1 MRYEKIHATVIEVMQ
16 DDFVFGAL
24 ECLIDS
30 EEFTRGEL
38 LVLGAVIG
46 AGFGCSET
54 ARALLFQLSIFGDFS
69 YDEYQEFVGRPNLV
83 TILNDAES
91 DTGLGCVL
99 RGMGLG
105 AGFADTDNGFR
116 AVASLSEL
124 AEVSYSSDGPREDYR
139 GVVPCWLVHDDDDSL
154 PEAC

>member
-1 MRYEKIHATVIEVMQ
+1 MQ
-16 DDFVFGAL
+16 EDFVFGAL
-24 ECLIDS
+24 ESLVET
-30 EEFTRGEL
+30 EEFTPGEL
-38 LVLGAVIG
+38 LVVGAVIG

-54 ARALLFQLSIFGDFS
+54 ARNLLLQLCLFGDFS
-69 YDEYQEFVGRPNLV
+69 YDKYKEFVDMPSLV
-83 TILNDAES
+83 TILDDAES
-91 DTGLGCVL
+91 DTELGCIL

-105 AGFADTDNGFR
+105 AGFSDSGCAFR

-139 GVVPCWLVHDDDDSL
+139 GVVPSYLQDGDDT

>member
-1 MRYEKIHATVIEVMQ
+1 MRYEAIHTVVIELMQ
-16 DDFVFGAL
+16 EEDVFGAL
-24 ECLIDS
+24 KALIKT
-30 EEFTRGEL
+30 EEFTPGEL
-38 LVLGAVIG
+38 IVLGAVIG

-54 ARALLFQLSIFGDFS
+54 ARAFLLQLSIFGDFS
-69 YDEYQEFVGRPNLV
+69 YDEYKEFVDMPSPAG
-83 TILNDAES
+83 ILDDAEN

-105 AGFADTDNGFR
+105 AGFSDSTYAFR

-139 GVVPCWLVHDDDDSL
+139 GEVPSYLQDGDDT